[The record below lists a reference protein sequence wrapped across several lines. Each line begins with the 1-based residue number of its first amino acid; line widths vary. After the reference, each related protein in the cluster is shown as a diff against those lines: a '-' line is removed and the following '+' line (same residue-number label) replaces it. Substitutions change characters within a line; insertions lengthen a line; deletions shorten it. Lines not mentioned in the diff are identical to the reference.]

1 MYNQIWFIAIIA
13 PLIYK
18 FKIPI
23 IIGINNLYFW
33 FRNITEDYIYQSFK
47 DININKI
54 SIDNNEIIVYKY
66 SYKNDNYIILSNI
79 NTFIKRP
86 YTIEYIKKQQN
97 SNDTSLHSKDN
108 ILCAEIETKDGQTID
123 CIEYIQKLCGPL
135 GDFYKETSVEIK
147 PIILKIFLESLFNT
161 TIENLIIMTSLG
173 DEINL
178 LNN

>member
-23 IIGINNLYFW
+23 ILGIHSLYFW
-33 FRNITEDYIYQSFK
+33 LKNITENYIYQSFK
-47 DININKI
+47 DININTI
-54 SIDNNEIIVYKY
+54 HIDNNEIIVYKY
-66 SYKNDNYIILSNI
+66 SYKNDDYIILSNI

-86 YTIEYIKKQQN
+86 YTIEYIIKQQN

-108 ILCAEIETKDGQTID
+108 ILCATIVTKDGQEID
-123 CIEYIQKLCGPL
+123 CIKYIQQLCGPL
-135 GDFYKETSVEIK
+135 GDFYKTTQVEIK
-147 PIILKIFLESLFNT
+147 PIILKIYLEKVFKT
-161 TIENLIIMTSLG
+161 TIENVIIMTSLG
-173 DEINL
+173 DEIIL